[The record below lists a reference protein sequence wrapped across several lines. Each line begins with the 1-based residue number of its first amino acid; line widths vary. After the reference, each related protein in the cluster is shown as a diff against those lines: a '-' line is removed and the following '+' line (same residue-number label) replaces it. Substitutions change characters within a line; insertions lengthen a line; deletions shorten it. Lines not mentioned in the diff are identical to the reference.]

1 MREKNYSRI
10 FYVETFILLF
20 FFLAVIVI
28 ISRVLVGARAESIHA
43 RDLTNAVILA
53 EDAAEIARASSDPEE
68 ICALFGTSGS
78 GDSEAEATLP
88 MSLELRC
95 GEDLVYAVDGRYLVA
110 VTWDREAH
118 AAGDLVTA
126 QIRVSLF
133 ESGEELYTLDTASW
147 LDRSGTGLL
156 AGSAGEG
163 GQS

>member
-53 EDAAEIARASSDPEE
+53 EDAAEIAGASSDPEE

-133 ESGEELYTLDTASW
+133 ESGEELYTLDTAS
-147 LDRSGTGLL
+147 LPDHSETVSA
-156 AGSAGEG
+156 AGFAGEG

>member
-53 EDAAEIARASSDPEE
+53 EDAAEISGASADPEE
-68 ICALFGTSGS
+68 IRALLGASG
-78 GDSEAEATLP
+78 GGSEEADAALP
-88 MSLELRC
+88 MSMELRC
-95 GEDLVYAVDGRYLVA
+95 GEDLAYAADGRYLVT
-110 VTWDREAH
+110 VSWDRETR
-118 AAGDLVTA
+118 AAGELVTA

-147 LDRSGTGLL
+147 LDHSGSATA
-156 AGSAGEG
+156 AGIAGEG